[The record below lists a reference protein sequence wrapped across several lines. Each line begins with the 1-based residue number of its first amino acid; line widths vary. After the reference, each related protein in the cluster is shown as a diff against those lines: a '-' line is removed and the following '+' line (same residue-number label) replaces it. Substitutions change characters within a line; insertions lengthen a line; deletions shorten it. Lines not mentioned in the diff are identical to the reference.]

1 MLGDL
6 PEEEFR
12 KALRQA
18 SDWVADYRS
27 KIEQHPISPPGKPG
41 DVSANLPSTIP
52 TMPVPIETVMADFES
67 LIVPNL
73 VHWGHPAFL
82 GYFGSTTTA
91 PGILGEI
98 LAAALNVSAMTWAT
112 SPAATELEAVVL
124 QWLREMLRLPEEFF
138 GVVYDTASVA
148 TLHAL
153 AAARESLQLDI
164 RNLGLSGRSDLPRLR
179 IYASDQAHSSIVKAA
194 ITLGIGE
201 ANVKRISSD
210 QLFRMDLNSLK
221 LAIQRDRD
229 AGYMPL
235 AVVATVGTTSA
246 AAVDPIPEIAEFCA
260 AESIWLHVDAAYGG
274 ALALLPEARHLMEG
288 VEAADSVVVNPHKWL
303 FVPLDFSTL
312 YIKHPHLLREVFS
325 LVPEYLRGDAEQSE
339 INYMDYGIQL
349 GRRFRALKA
358 WMVFSTLGETG
369 LLARIRE
376 HIRLA
381 RLFATWVENDADF
394 ELLAPVQMGVICFRA
409 IFGEDCGDLLERTND
424 LNRSVVKS
432 VNATGQAYLTHTSL
446 GEKVAMRVAIG
457 NVLTTERHLAG
468 VFGLIRQELQKLSK
482 FELRSGAVAPPLGRA
497 SSRH

>member
-1 MLGDL
+1 MPEQSAGSLGDL

-18 SDWVADYRS
+18 AEWVADYRS
-27 KIEQHPISPPGKPG
+27 NIEQRAISPAGKPG
-41 DVSANLPSTIP
+41 DVSATLPSTIP
-52 TMPVPIETVMADFES
+52 KMPVPIETVMADFER

-91 PGILGEI
+91 PGILGEMM
-98 LAAALNVSAMTWAT
+98 AATLNVSAMTWAT
-112 SPAATELEAVVL
+112 SPAATELESVVL
-124 QWLREMLRLPEEFF
+124 RWLREMLRLPEEFF

-153 AAARESLQLDI
+153 AAARESLSLNI
-164 RNLGLSGRSDLPRLR
+164 RALGLAGRHDLPRLR

-194 ITLGIGE
+194 ITLGIGDV
-201 ANVKRISSD
+201 NVKRID
-210 QLFRMDLNSLK
+210 TDDLFRMDINSLK
-221 LAIQRDRD
+221 LAIQQDRC

-246 AAVDPIPEIAEFCA
+246 AAVDPIPEIAAFCE
-260 AESIWLHVDAAYGG
+260 AEKIWLHVDAAYGG
-274 ALALLPEARHLMEG
+274 AIALLPEGRHLMEG
-288 VEAADSVVVNPHKWL
+288 VAAADSVVINPHKWL

-312 YIKHPHLLREVFS
+312 YTIHPHLLREVFS

-358 WMVFSTLGETG
+358 WMVFSAFGETG
-369 LLARIRE
+369 LVARIRE

-381 RLFATWVENDADF
+381 RLFANWVENDADF
-394 ELLAPVQMGVICFRA
+394 ELLAPVQMGVVCFRA
-409 IFGEDCGDLLERTND
+409 VCEEDGDGLLERTND

-432 VNATGQAYLTHTSL
+432 VNATGRAYLTHTVL
-446 GEKVAMRVAIG
+446 GENVAMRVAVG
-457 NVLTTERHLAG
+457 NVLTTERHLAH
-468 VFGLIRQELQKLSK
+468 V
-482 FELRSGAVAPPLGRA
+482 FELIKEEVRTTVNAE
-497 SSRH
+497 SSPR

>member
-1 MLGDL
+1 MPEQSAGSLGDL

-18 SDWVADYRS
+18 AEWVADYRS
-27 KIEQHPISPPGKPG
+27 KIEQRAISPAGKPG
-41 DVSANLPSTIP
+41 DVSATLPSTIP
-52 TMPVPIETVMADFES
+52 KMPVPIETVMADFER

-91 PGILGEI
+91 PGILGEMM
-98 LAAALNVSAMTWAT
+98 AATLNVSAMTWAT
-112 SPAATELEAVVL
+112 SPAATELESVVL
-124 QWLREMLRLPEEFF
+124 RWLREMLRLPEEFF

-153 AAARESLQLDI
+153 AAARESLQLNI
-164 RNLGLSGRSDLPRLR
+164 RNLGLTGRSDLPRLR

-201 ANVKRISSD
+201 VNVKRID
-210 QLFRMDLNSLK
+210 TDDLFRMDLNSLK
-221 LAIQRDRD
+221 LAVQQDRS

-246 AAVDPIPEIAEFCA
+246 AAVDPIPEIAAFCK
-260 AESIWLHVDAAYGG
+260 AEKIWLHVDAAYGG
-274 ALALLPEARHLMEG
+274 AIALLPEGRHLMEG
-288 VEAADSVVVNPHKWL
+288 VATADSVVVNPHKWL

-312 YIKHPHLLREVFS
+312 YTTHPHLLREVFS

-358 WMVFSTLGETG
+358 WMVFSAFGETG
-369 LLARIRE
+369 LVARIRE

-394 ELLAPVQMGVICFRA
+394 ELLAPVQMGVVCFRA
-409 IFGEDCGDLLERTND
+409 VCEEDGDGLLERTND

-432 VNATGQAYLTHTSL
+432 VNATGRAYLTHTVL
-446 GEKVAMRVAIG
+446 GENVAMRVAMG
-457 NVLTTERHLAG
+457 NVLTTERHLAH
-468 VFGLIRQELQKLSK
+468 V
-482 FELRSGAVAPPLGRA
+482 FELIKEEVRTTVNAE
-497 SSRH
+497 SSPR